1 MTDQFDPQE
10 LPTSEFIR
18 YLQMTGRK
26 GSQTLS
32 MLGRLN
38 KHFDAVVRSD
48 VGREILVTDI
58 RRLEELMD
66 MVINETATDEERAEL
81 RYLRKVRIPNIVSK
95 VYTYLEKLGEVK
107 KVVNVK

>member
-1 MTDQFDPQE
+1 
-10 LPTSEFIR
+10 
-18 YLQMTGRK
+18 
-26 GSQTLS
+26 